1 MNTDSFI
8 NNRIKFPHWISQFLI
23 LIKKKISF
31 TNEQNIRK
39 ISQKIGNRFFSS
51 RKLCLNLK
59 IDLNFFLQI
68 FNALITLLIAS
79 INNRNLWPMRINQF
93 LMSFQK
99 KSIIIFIIFL
109 KLNFFLNWILLERSV
124 LLISSKKLTKLFDK
138 K

>member
-1 MNTDSFI
+1 MIIPNIPIRIQYKKYTILVMNKDSLI
-8 NNRIKFPHWISQFLI
+8 KNRIKFIHWITQLI
-23 LIKKKISF
+23 ILFKNKISF

-39 ISQKIGNRFFSS
+39 ISQKIGNRFFNS
-51 RKLCLNLK
+51 RKLCLNFK

-99 KSIIIFIIFL
+99 KSMYAKWFICY
-109 KLNFFLNWILLERSV
+109 
-124 LLISSKKLTKLFDK
+124 TC
-138 K
+138 